1 MYIKFNELSKLYGEK
16 YILKDIC
23 GEIEKNDKI
32 GLIGSNGTGKTTLSK
47 IITGNL
53 EYDSGKLEYTSSN
66 IKIEYLSQFYE
77 GLKDISV
84 NNDILNKFKRNK
96 DKEIK
101 FKKSLEASGFTKDKW
116 VNKINTLSGGEKTK
130 LMLCEIFTKD
140 FDLLILDEPTNH
152 MDIYGQKWLENEINK
167 LNKTVIIISHDRYF
181 LDNTVS
187 IIWELSHIGLKKYN
201 GNYSSYKLQKEEE
214 EKSIFKEYEKQ
225 DKKIKHLNKIIDER
239 RIWFE
244 KAHKAAG
251 QNDFLRSKAKKH
263 VSVLRAKEKELE
275 RIEKERVEKPKKTVP
290 PYFNII
296 NKKFINKK
304 TPKFLIK
311 VIGLNKKYKENIFED
326 VSFNMMKRDKIA
338 LIGSNGTGKSTLLK
352 ILKGIDKEYTGELS
366 VNPSLSIG
374 YFSQELDNL
383 YYNKNVIENVMLSN
397 HINITEARNLL
408 ASLLFKGNDIY
419 KEVKDL
425 SMGEKARVAFAKII
439 LEGVNVLVL
448 DEPTNYMDIESKE
461 ALEEVFKEFMGC
473 IIFASHDRY
482 FINAI
487 SNKIL
492 EFNNGTIDV
501 YNGNYKNYL
510 NRDRNMKSSE
520 NRKQI
525 KDNIRI
531 LECELSFLS
540 GKLDEKLGEGE
551 KQVLTN
557 KFLERARELNVLK
570 NKIK

>member
-1 MYIKFNELSKLYGEK
+1 MYVKFNELSKLYGEK
-16 YILKDIC
+16 YILKDVC
-23 GEIEKNDKI
+23 GEIQKNEKI

-47 IITGNL
+47 IITGIL
-53 EYDSGKLEYTSSN
+53 EYDSGKVEYTSSN

-140 FDLLILDEPTNH
+140 FDIIILDEPTNH
-152 MDIYGQKWLENEINK
+152 MDIYGQKWLENKINK

-239 RIWFE
+239 KIWFE

-326 VSFNMMKRDKIA
+326 VSFNMMKGDKIA
-338 LIGSNGTGKSTLLK
+338 LIGNNGTGKSTLLK
-352 ILKGIDKEYTGELS
+352 ILKGIDKDYTGELN

-383 YYNKNVIENVMLSN
+383 YYNKSVIENVILSN
-397 HINITEARNLL
+397 NINLTEARNLL
-408 ASLLFKGNDIY
+408 ASLLFRGNDIY

-425 SMGEKARVAFAKII
+425 SMGEKARVSFAKII

-510 NRDRNMKSSE
+510 NRDKNMKSSE

>member
-47 IITGNL
+47 IITGIL

-84 NNDILNKFKRNK
+84 NNDIINKFKRNK

-116 VNKINTLSGGEKTK
+116 GNKINTLSGGEKTK

-181 LDNTVS
+181 LDNTIS

-201 GNYSSYKLQKEEE
+201 GNYSSYKLQKKEE

-326 VSFNMMKRDKIA
+326 VSFNMMKGDKIA

-352 ILKGIDKEYTGELS
+352 ILKGIDKDYTGELS
-366 VNPSLSIG
+366 VNSSLSIG

-397 HINITEARNLL
+397 NINITEARNLL

>member
-47 IITGNL
+47 IITGIL
-53 EYDSGKLEYTSSN
+53 EYDSGKIEYTSSN
-66 IKIEYLSQFYE
+66 IKIEYLSQFYQ

-116 VNKINTLSGGEKTK
+116 VNKTNTLSGGEKTK

-152 MDIYGQKWLENEINK
+152 IDIYGQKWLENEINK
-167 LNKTVIIISHDRYF
+167 LKKTVIIISHDRYF

-239 RIWFE
+239 RTWFE

-326 VSFNMMKRDKIA
+326 VSFNMMKGDKIA
-338 LIGSNGTGKSTLLK
+338 LVGSNGTGKSTLLK
-352 ILKGIDKEYTGELS
+352 ILKGIDKDYTGELS

-383 YYNKNVIENVMLSN
+383 NYNKNVIENVMLSN

-425 SMGEKARVAFAKII
+425 SMGEKARVSFAKII

-540 GKLDEKLGEGE
+540 GKLDEKLGKGE